1 MAGWRRSSS
10 ASRCRPRSRIDRR
23 MLKRAAI
30 QGLIIALLIWKA
42 SLAAAAVPDGWCVRF
57 TSPVPLFVDNVT
69 VPHAWDVRADWRS
82 EVPRCSAVMTR
93 AYEQID
99 RFPVW
104 FYNLPPSNWKSPAR
118 EDERPPFVTLAVRI
132 TGSLRSAAD
141 GVSSRRDRRGSGL
154 LRDGR
159 WPSHRRSGV
168 GEGRDAG
175 RGRSRDLAGRTPGRR
190 GLAAGSH
197 LEWRA
202 TSGAARWRRCRR
214 HVASTPGCVHGVRGR
229 RRCWCSRCWRR
240 RFCSSCSAFAMPAHW
255 LPSPQQASPRS
266 LSPGAPSSRAL
277 CRPLLTFAAALKLD
291 RRLRNLFG
299 AQLLIG
305 VPFLILIAVRGYHDI
320 GRATWY
326 TIGDDWWMFQRY
338 AYRIY
343 LQGFW
348 LEGGEPAFWF
358 QPFYRWIAGAL
369 HMVFGDSSV
378 GELFWDGGCALAGA
392 LFAFHVTRV
401 AAGFPSRRVR
411 CGAHAGTVHGGPG
424 MVSLRAGPFGNYI
437 GRLDLFRRRC
447 LRSAAVT
454 RPDGSCAAG
463 LCLALGFLTRLN
475 NLPFAL
481 AVAAFSLPVRQP
493 VSDWWRWRAWWPR
506 CAGRV
511 LAGTIAALACA
522 IVLFSLRT
530 YYFTG
535 SFNPLAGTQASAR
548 SVWQESDAGETPS
561 GERSPTAC

>member
-1 MAGWRRSSS
+1 MGCLGAGMLVL
-10 ASRCRPRSRIDRR
+10 ALLATALLFIVQRIRDA
-23 MLKRAAI
+23 RALAAVTAAGI
-30 QGLIIALLIWKA
+30 APIALA
-42 SLAAAAVPDGWCVRF
+42 G
-57 TSPVPLFVDNVT
+57 
-69 VPHAWDVRADWRS
+69 
-82 EVPRCSAVMTR
+82 SAIFTR
-93 AYEQID
+93 A
-99 RFPVW
+99 
-104 FYNLPPSNWKSPAR
+104 LPA
-118 EDERPPFVTLAVRI
+118 VLTL
-132 TGSLRSAAD
+132 
-141 GVSSRRDRRGSGL
+141 
-154 LRDGR
+154 
-159 WPSHRRSGV
+159 
-168 GEGRDAG
+168 
-175 RGRSRDLAGRTPGRR
+175 
-190 GLAAGSH
+190 
-197 LEWRA
+197 
-202 TSGAARWRRCRR
+202 
-214 HVASTPGCVHGVRGR
+214 
-229 RRCWCSRCWRR
+229 
-240 RFCSSCSAFAMPAHW
+240 
-255 LPSPQQASPRS
+255 
-266 LSPGAPSSRAL
+266 
-277 CRPLLTFAAALKLD
+277 AAALKLD

-348 LEGGEPAFWF
+348 LEGGEPVLWF

-401 AAGFPSRRVR
+401 AAGFR
-411 CGAHAGTVHGGPG
+411 AGVLAAALTLALFTVGPG
-424 MVSLRAGPFGNYI
+424 WYLFGRGLSEITSAGLIYSAA
-437 GRLDLFRRRC
+437 LFRYRGRY
-447 LRSAAVT
+447 ST
-454 RPDGSCAAG
+454 RWVLAAG

-481 AVAAFSLPVRQP
+481 AVATFSLPVGQP

-522 IVLFSLRT
+522 IVLFGLRT

-535 SFNPLAGTQASAR
+535 SLNPLAGTQASAR
-548 SVWQESDAGETPS
+548 SVWQESDAGETPLENATNS
-561 GERSPTAC
+561 VLMVITMSDPPQLEPRAIPLVIGILAALLGLAGVGRFKQLPMNVTLLCVAGIAGAFVARGSAYPGRFSIHLIPVTVALTVCTVSLWFGRGRAPVK